1 MKWNNQNA
9 SSSEV
14 NGGLIK
20 FKNRKC
26 VCSRRAAERILD
38 FKRNSFKLNFYCEKG
53 MCKYNSFW
61 HPDGDE
67 YRVSESKDVVDKK
80 VDREVCNSIEIMEQD
95 IKYLI
100 SMTETLRK
108 MYQRQGDSIRCIKQY
123 QLVLIFFY
131 DVIISYVICLLLKK

>member
-1 MKWNNQNA
+1 MESSNA

-26 VCSRRAAERILD
+26 VCGRRAAERILD

-53 MCKYNSFW
+53 MCKYYFFW
-61 HPDGDE
+61 HPDGDD

-108 MYQRQGDSIRCIKQY
+108 MYQR
-123 QLVLIFFY
+123 
-131 DVIISYVICLLLKK
+131 